1 TELRDFARGI
11 YPPVLA
17 DQGLEAAL
25 RAQASRL
32 SLPVQVHAIGVG
44 RYPQDTEAAVY
55 FCLLEA
61 LQNVVKHAE
70 ASGAIVHLSGL
81 PGWLDFAVDD
91 DGRGFDPATATRG
104 SGLQN
109 M

>member
-32 SLPVQVHAIGVG
+32 SVPVQVQTIGVG

-70 ASGAIVHLSGL
+70 ASGAIVHLSGTTA
-81 PGWLDFAVDD
+81 WLDFEVED
-91 DGRGFDPATATRG
+91 DGRGFAPETPR
-104 SGLQN
+104 
-109 M
+109 